1 MLNNIS
7 SFAVKFKGNDF
18 QEYYNLEDEKKLT
31 FVDSDVLP
39 IAQYRCLYHSIHF
52 QWNLNKNASWN
63 WKSDVSLVV
72 GNLQLYQLALQQWSP
87 MGAWHEAK
95 TEIFSTYDMLKLQE
109 YTIQLV
115 HTLSKWFQ
123 VLNQQLLSQF
133 QNLQQDEMTISFEKF
148 QSQLTVLK
156 IITYIQIS
164 ITRFLGVLFEIN
176 ILN

>member
-1 MLNNIS
+1 ML
-7 SFAVKFKGNDF
+7 
-18 QEYYNLEDEKKLT
+18 Q
-31 FVDSDVLP
+31 
-39 IAQYRCLYHSIHF
+39 
-52 QWNLNKNASWN
+52 
-63 WKSDVSLVV
+63 
-72 GNLQLYQLALQQWSP
+72 
-87 MGAWHEAK
+87 
-95 TEIFSTYDMLKLQE
+95 LQE

-123 VLNQQLLSQF
+123 VLNQQMLSQF